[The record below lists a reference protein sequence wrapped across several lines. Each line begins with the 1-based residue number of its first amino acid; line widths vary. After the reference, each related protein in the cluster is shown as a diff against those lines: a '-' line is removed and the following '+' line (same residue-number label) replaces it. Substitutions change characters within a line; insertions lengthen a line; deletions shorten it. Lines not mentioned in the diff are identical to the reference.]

1 MRTREGTGKE
11 PKQRCWLY
19 KEDEEGRKVGT
30 LEESKN
36 ERDKRRKSMWRGA
49 AVSEQLGKQTD
60 SKRRPPCCSAAG

>member
-49 AVSEQLGKQTD
+49 AVSEQ
-60 SKRRPPCCSAAG
+60 